1 MAGLIEHKPKLVESY
16 WQTGLVHALRMRV
29 DYSAL
34 ASGLFDLFN
43 EDEVLML
50 RLTGMLPALKM
61 TVLQR
66 RLKEMLLE
74 RWNQSAGRHGEEA
87 VLIAYVNRAE
97 GPGFDVIE
105 FRLQDLVR
113 EIVHEVVLAIY
124 RLADLLV

>member
-1 MAGLIEHKPKLVESY
+1 MGSVIAKRVADPWYHTSLVS
-16 WQTGLVHALRMRV
+16 ALRIDV

-34 ASGLFDLFN
+34 ASGIFGLFN
-43 EDEVLML
+43 EAEVLML

-61 TVLQR
+61 TVLVR
-66 RLKEMLLE
+66 RLQKMLTE
-74 RWNQSAGRHGEEA
+74 RLNLAAGRHGEEA
-87 VLIAYVNRAE
+87 VLIGYVNRAE
-97 GPGFDVIE
+97 GPGCDAVE